1 MQEVSKVYREK
12 DGTSAV
18 EALREITFHVAP
30 GEFLAVTG
38 GSGSGKTTLMNI
50 VGCLDRPTSGR
61 VIIDGEDPLQL
72 NDRRLSRLRNEKIG
86 FIFQGFN
93 LLSGRT
99 ALENV
104 MLPLTLRGVERKL
117 RRQMAAEALEQV
129 GLGDR
134 LDHRPGQLSGGQQQR
149 VAIARVIACKTPII
163 LADEPTG
170 NLDPQA
176 AANIMEILHDLNRQG
191 VTILLITHDPGV
203 AAQAASRAVMREGRL
218 YDQTN
223 GNTEHNEDNRN
234 EQKRQA

>member
-1 MQEVSKVYREK
+1 M
-12 DGTSAV
+12 
-18 EALREITFHVAP
+18 EALRDITFRVAP

-50 VGCLDRPTSGR
+50 VGCLDRPTSGTVR
-61 VIIDGEDPLQL
+61 IDGEDPLQL

-86 FIFQGFN
+86 FVFQGFN

-104 MLPLTLRGVERKL
+104 MLPLAYRGIERKV
-117 RRQMAAEALEQV
+117 RQQMAVEALEQV

-176 AANIMEILHDLNRQG
+176 AANIMGILQNLNGQG
-191 VTILLITHDPGV
+191 VTILLITHDPTV
-203 AAQAASRAVMREGRL
+203 AAQAKSRAVMREGRL
-218 YDQTN
+218 Y
-223 GNTEHNEDNRN
+223 
-234 EQKRQA
+234 RQLN

>member
-1 MQEVSKVYREK
+1 MSKVYREK
-12 DGTSAV
+12 GSALSV
-18 EALREITFHVAP
+18 EALRDITFRVMP

-50 VGCLDRPTSGR
+50 VGCLDRPTSGTVR
-61 VIIDGEDPLQL
+61 IDGEDPLQL

-86 FIFQGFN
+86 FVFQGFN

-104 MLPLTLRGVERKL
+104 MLPLAYRGIERKV
-117 RRQMAAEALEQV
+117 RQQMAVEALEQV

-176 AANIMEILHDLNRQG
+176 AANIMGILQNLNRQG
-191 VTILLITHDPGV
+191 VTILLITHDPTV
-203 AAQAASRAVMREGRL
+203 AAQAKSRAVMREGRL
-218 YDQTN
+218 Y
-223 GNTEHNEDNRN
+223 
-234 EQKRQA
+234 RQLN

>member
-1 MQEVSKVYREK
+1 M
-12 DGTSAV
+12 
-18 EALREITFHVAP
+18 EALRDITFRVMP

-50 VGCLDRPTSGR
+50 VGCLDRPTSGTVR
-61 VIIDGEDPLQL
+61 IDGEDPLLL

-86 FIFQGFN
+86 FVFQGFN

-104 MLPLTLRGVERKL
+104 MLPLAYRGIERKV
-117 RRQMAAEALEQV
+117 RQQMAVEALEQV

-176 AANIMEILHDLNRQG
+176 AANIMGILQNLNRQG
-191 VTILLITHDPGV
+191 VTILLITHDPTV
-203 AAQAASRAVMREGRL
+203 AAQAKSRAVMREGRL
-218 YDQTN
+218 Y
-223 GNTEHNEDNRN
+223 
-234 EQKRQA
+234 RQPN

>member
-1 MQEVSKVYREK
+1 MSKVYREK
-12 DGTSAV
+12 GSALSV
-18 EALREITFHVAP
+18 EALRDITFRVMP

-50 VGCLDRPTSGR
+50 VGCLDRPTSGTVR
-61 VIIDGEDPLQL
+61 IDGEDPLQL

-86 FIFQGFN
+86 FVFQGFN

-104 MLPLTLRGVERKL
+104 MLPLAYRGIERKV
-117 RRQMAAEALEQV
+117 RQQMAVEALEQV

-176 AANIMEILHDLNRQG
+176 AANIMGILQNLNRQG
-191 VTILLITHDPGV
+191 VTILLITHDPTV
-203 AAQAASRAVMREGRL
+203 AAQAKSRAVMREGRL
-218 YDQTN
+218 Y
-223 GNTEHNEDNRN
+223 
-234 EQKRQA
+234 RQPN

>member
-1 MQEVSKVYREK
+1 MSKVYREK
-12 DGTSAV
+12 GSALSV
-18 EALREITFHVAP
+18 EALRDITFRVAP

-50 VGCLDRPTSGR
+50 VGCLDRPTSGTVR
-61 VIIDGEDPLQL
+61 IDGEDPLQL

-86 FIFQGFN
+86 FVFQGFN

-104 MLPLTLRGVERKL
+104 MLPLAYRGIERKV
-117 RRQMAAEALEQV
+117 RQQMAVEALEQV

-176 AANIMEILHDLNRQG
+176 AANIMGILQNLNRQG
-191 VTILLITHDPGV
+191 VTILLITHDPTV
-203 AAQAASRAVMREGRL
+203 AAQAKSRAVMREGRL
-218 YDQTN
+218 Y
-223 GNTEHNEDNRN
+223 
-234 EQKRQA
+234 RQLN

>member
-1 MQEVSKVYREK
+1 MICLQEVSKVYREK
-12 DGTSAV
+12 GSALSV
-18 EALREITFHVAP
+18 EALRDITFRVAP

-50 VGCLDRPTSGR
+50 VGCLDRPTSGTVR
-61 VIIDGEDPLQL
+61 IDGEDPLQL

-86 FIFQGFN
+86 FVFQGFN

-104 MLPLTLRGVERKL
+104 MLPLAYRGIERKV
-117 RRQMAAEALEQV
+117 RQQMAVEALEQV

-176 AANIMEILHDLNRQG
+176 AANIMGILQNLNRQG
-191 VTILLITHDPGV
+191 VTILLITHDPTV
-203 AAQAASRAVMREGRL
+203 AAQAKSRAVMREGRL
-218 YDQTN
+218 Y
-223 GNTEHNEDNRN
+223 
-234 EQKRQA
+234 RQPN

>member
-1 MQEVSKVYREK
+1 M
-12 DGTSAV
+12 
-18 EALREITFHVAP
+18 EALRDITFRVAP

-50 VGCLDRPTSGR
+50 VGCLDRPTSGTVR
-61 VIIDGEDPLQL
+61 IDGEDPLQL
-72 NDRRLSRLRNEKIG
+72 NDHRLSRLRNEKIG
-86 FIFQGFN
+86 FVFQGFN

-104 MLPLTLRGVERKL
+104 MLPLAYRGIERKV
-117 RRQMAAEALEQV
+117 RQQMAVEALEQV

-176 AANIMEILHDLNRQG
+176 AANIMGILQNLNRQG
-191 VTILLITHDPGV
+191 VTILLITHDPTV
-203 AAQAASRAVMREGRL
+203 AAQAKSRAVMREGRL
-218 YDQTN
+218 Y
-223 GNTEHNEDNRN
+223 
-234 EQKRQA
+234 RQPN

>member
-1 MQEVSKVYREK
+1 MSKVYREK
-12 DGTSAV
+12 GSALSV
-18 EALREITFHVAP
+18 EALRDITFRVAP

-50 VGCLDRPTSGR
+50 VGCLDRPTSGTVR
-61 VIIDGEDPLQL
+61 IDGEDPLLL

-86 FIFQGFN
+86 FVFQGFN

-104 MLPLTLRGVERKL
+104 MLPLAYRGIERKV
-117 RRQMAAEALEQV
+117 RQQMAVEALEQV

-176 AANIMEILHDLNRQG
+176 AANIMGILQNLNRQG
-191 VTILLITHDPGV
+191 VTILLITHDPTV
-203 AAQAASRAVMREGRL
+203 AAQAKSRAVMREGRL
-218 YDQTN
+218 Y
-223 GNTEHNEDNRN
+223 
-234 EQKRQA
+234 RQLN